1 MNVAS
6 VFPDL
11 NITLLKKC
19 NENMFNLQYHIIK
32 LLNDTY
38 LHTIHIPFKNMKVD
52 ILITRLLIL
61 HPHTE
66 PYSSTACVSSPG
78 GPEIW

>member
-38 LHTIHIPFKNMKVD
+38 LHTIHIPFKN
-52 ILITRLLIL
+52 IR
-61 HPHTE
+61 
-66 PYSSTACVSSPG
+66 
-78 GPEIW
+78 